1 MSTFGNSLKDTYP
14 YIKRAAMILT
24 GYNKPDADD
33 LVQKAFLRA
42 LEKQHL
48 CSHDNVVGWVLT
60 IMKNIFLDDIRRN
73 KGKHFVD
80 IDNEILI
87 SKDNDIIEIDD
98 INLAL
103 GKLEKKCRNI
113 LALMAKEYKYK
124 EISEQLMIPIGT
136 VMSRLSRCREQLFR
150 ELYD

>member
-48 CSHDNVVGWVLT
+48 LSMGLDYLQHWIIVL
-60 IMKNIFLDDIRRN
+60 
-73 KGKHFVD
+73 
-80 IDNEILI
+80 
-87 SKDNDIIEIDD
+87 
-98 INLAL
+98 
-103 GKLEKKCRNI
+103 
-113 LALMAKEYKYK
+113 
-124 EISEQLMIPIGT
+124 
-136 VMSRLSRCREQLFR
+136 
-150 ELYD
+150 